1 MTISYLKIK
10 KSDGDLNLEK
20 SKSNIN
26 TAIQEDNFQLET
38 THDIYFQDAQNLK
51 KIKEKSVHLVATS
64 PPYWKIKDYGN
75 KDQIGYHDSLG
86 EYFTK
91 LNIIWKEC
99 LRVLHPGCKL
109 CINIGDQFLRA
120 IKNKRVYQ
128 IIPLHSYLI
137 NMILNELGKELVYLG
152 SIHWNK
158 VSTSNT
164 SGGGHIMGS
173 IYYPR
178 NGYFF
183 TNREYIAV
191 FRKLGKDPRPDPQFK
206 EASYISLEEW
216 RMFFKDTWNFPGTT
230 QTEHDAMFPDELP
243 RRLIR
248 MYSFVGDTVL
258 DPFLGSGT
266 TSKIATELGRNS
278 MGFEIG
284 FNRDNWKQIIKQ
296 KISSGVKKY
305 PAKFNYY

>member
-1 MTISYLKIK
+1 M
-10 KSDGDLNLEK
+10 EK
-20 SKSNIN
+20 SKPILNESL
-26 TAIQEDNFQLET
+26 QKDSFYLET
-38 THDIYFQDAQNLK
+38 THNIYFKGSINIK
-51 KIKEKSVHLVATS
+51 KQGDKSVHLVVTS

-75 KDQIGYHDSLG
+75 EAQIGYNDSLT
-86 EYFTK
+86 EYFDK
-91 LNIIWKEC
+91 LNAIWKEC
-99 LRVLHPGCKL
+99 IRILHPGCKL

-128 IIPLHSYLI
+128 IVPLHSLLI
-137 NMILNELGKELVYLG
+137 NEILREFGDDVVYLG
-152 SIHWNK
+152 SINWNK

-173 IYYPR
+173 IFYPR

-183 TNREYIAV
+183 INREYIAI
-191 FRKLGKDPRPDPQFK
+191 FRKLGKDPRPDQELK
-206 EASYISLEEW
+206 EHSYIPIEDW
-216 RMFFKDTWNFPGTT
+216 RVLFKDSWNFPGIV
-230 QTEHDAMFPDELP
+230 QKDHDAMFPEELP

-248 MYSFVGDTVL
+248 MYSFAGDTVL

-266 TSKIATELGRNS
+266 TSKVAVEMGRNS
-278 MGFEIG
+278 IGYEIG

-296 KISSGVKKY
+296 KIGSGLKNY